1 MDWNSQ
7 QPLSVQ
13 VDITSYCNARC
24 GGCARN
30 IYGGEVQPWLELNH
44 LDKELWYRF
53 CTQDTIDRNISH
65 LKFNGN
71 WGDAGMHPHLPEMI
85 SVFGKCNP
93 EASIQV
99 CTNGGTHN
107 TEWWA
112 MLGNA
117 FARNTKYHAVDF
129 ALDGLEETHSIYR
142 RSTDYN
148 KILNNA
154 EAFISA
160 GGNARWIMTLFD
172 YNIHQVDEAIEVAR
186 NNKFAS
192 IKFRYSHS
200 KNSKVKTDT
209 EEYILSTDKADKIP
223 LPQQVNFEG
232 TKMFN
237 DLFEIN
243 ESKCPWYREKRI
255 QISPWGNV
263 WPCCHIADT
272 LEGIDDYSKQQ
283 EISTDM
289 DMNPDWND
297 LNKNTLTEILAN
309 TWFTDILDK
318 AVEHG
323 KYGVCIDNCGVTT

>member
-1 MDWNSQ
+1 MKWSNQS
-7 QPLSVQ
+7 LSVQ
-13 VDITSYCNARC
+13 VDVTSYCNARC

-30 IYGGEVQPWLELNH
+30 INGGEVQPWLELNH

-53 CTQDTIDRNISH
+53 CTQDTIDQTISH

-71 WGDAGMHPHLPEMI
+71 WGDAGIHTHFPEMI

-99 CTNGGTHN
+99 CTNGGTRN
-107 TEWWA
+107 TEWWSK
-112 MLGNA
+112 LGNA
-117 FARNTKYHAVDF
+117 FVRNTKYHTVDF
-129 ALDGLEETHSIYR
+129 ALDGLEDTHSIYR

-160 GGNARWIMTLFD
+160 GGKARWIMTLFD
-172 YNIHQVDEAIEVAR
+172 YNIHQIDEAIEVAK

-209 EEYILSTDKADKIP
+209 EEYILYTDKADKIS
-223 LPQQVNFEG
+223 LPQQLNFEG
-232 TKMFN
+232 TRMSN
-237 DLFEIN
+237 NILEVN
-243 ESKCPWYREKRI
+243 ESKCPWYRENKI

-263 WPCCHIADT
+263 WPCCYVADAM
-272 LEGIDDYSKQQ
+272 EGLDDWDIQKHL
-283 EISTDM
+283 STEM
-289 DMNPDWND
+289 DMNPDWNN
-297 LNKNTLTEILAN
+297 LNEYTLTEILDN
-309 TWFTDILDK
+309 TWFTDKLDK

-323 KYGVCIDNCGVTT
+323 TYEVCRKQCNV

>member
-1 MDWNSQ
+1 MDWNSH
-7 QPLSVQ
+7 QPLSIQ

-30 IYGGEVQPWLELNH
+30 INGGEVQPWLELNH
-44 LDKELWYRF
+44 LDKEIWYRF
-53 CTQDTIDRNISH
+53 CTEDTINQNITH
-65 LKFNGN
+65 LKLNGN

-85 SVFGKCNP
+85 KVFGKCNP

-112 MLGNA
+112 KLGDA

-129 ALDGLEETHSIYR
+129 ALDGLKDTHSIYR

-154 EAFISA
+154 EAFINA
-160 GGNARWIMTLFD
+160 GGNARWIKTLFD
-172 YNIHQVDEAIEVAR
+172 YNIHQIDEAIEVAR
-186 NNKFAS
+186 NSKFSS

-200 KNSKVKTDT
+200 KNSKVKTNT
-209 EEYILSTDKADKIP
+209 EEYVLYTDNADNVK
-223 LPQQVNFEG
+223 LPKQINFES

-237 DLFEIN
+237 DTFEVN
-243 ESKCPWYREKRI
+243 NSKCPWYNEKRI

-263 WPCCHIADT
+263 WPCCYVADT
-272 LEGIDDYSKQQ
+272 MEGLDDFDKQQ

-289 DMNPDWND
+289 DMNPDWNN
-297 LNKNTLTEILAN
+297 LNNYTLAEILDN
-309 TWFTDILDK
+309 TWFTDKLDN

-323 KYGVCIDNCGVTT
+323 TYEVCRQSCNV

>member
-1 MDWNSQ
+1 
-7 QPLSVQ
+7 
-13 VDITSYCNARC
+13 
-24 GGCARN
+24 
-30 IYGGEVQPWLELNH
+30 
-44 LDKELWYRF
+44 
-53 CTQDTIDRNISH
+53 
-65 LKFNGN
+65 
-71 WGDAGMHPHLPEMI
+71 LPEMI

-112 MLGNA
+112 KLGEA
-117 FARNTKYHAVDF
+117 LARNTKYHAVDF
-129 ALDGLEETHSIYR
+129 ALDGLKDTHSIYR

-154 EAFISA
+154 EAFINA

-172 YNIHQVDEAIEVAR
+172 YNIHQIDEAIEVAR

-200 KNSKVKTDT
+200 KNSKVKTNT
-209 EEYILSTDKADKIP
+209 EEYVLYTDNADNVN
-223 LPQQVNFEG
+223 LPNQINFESI
-232 TKMFN
+232 KMFN
-237 DLFEIN
+237 DTFEVN
-243 ESKCPWYREKRI
+243 TSKCPWYKEKRI

-263 WPCCHIADT
+263 WPCCYIADT
-272 LEGIDDYSKQQ
+272 LEGLDDFDKQQ

-289 DMNPDWND
+289 DMNPDWNN
-297 LNKNTLTEILAN
+297 LNNYTLAEILDN
-309 TWFTDILDK
+309 TWFTDKLDN

-323 KYGVCIDNCGVTT
+323 TYEVCRQSCNV